1 VDYADKYQHEIFV
14 ELERGLMKFGVQIE
28 NHLGITYNGVRK
40 VALEAEKSGF
50 DGLFICDHLMGRNEE
65 TYRQPCL
72 DPWVTLGGLAQATRK
87 ITLGTLVSA
96 VGFRYPSLLAKMGA
110 TLDHVSGG
118 RLQLTVGAGWHEPE
132 YKAYGIPF
140 PHVAERMQQ
149 LREAVQIIRSM
160 WTQDQATFEGKFFKI
175 DGAWCYPRPVSPK
188 IWVGGGGEK
197 MLLRIV
203 ADLADGWN
211 AVGLSVDEY
220 ARKVEVLRLF
230 CESAG
235 RKLNSIERSYYGTC
249 LVGSNENEFR
259 ESFNRYYGQYRKAEE
274 SMETFLERMRSTR
287 PFVGTAAEVAEKM
300 KGFQELGVSYFILY
314 FPDKDGL
321 SLLKRFADLVMPRF
335 ASAS

>member
-1 VDYADKYQHEIFV
+1 
-14 ELERGLMKFGVQIE
+14 MKFGVQIE

-72 DPWVTLGGLAQATRK
+72 DPWVTLGALAQATKK

-118 RLQLTVGAGWHEPE
+118 RLQLTVGAGWHQPE

-140 PHVAERMQQ
+140 PTVGERMEQ
-149 LREAVQIIRSM
+149 LREAVLIIRSM
-160 WTQDQATFEGKFFKI
+160 WTQDQSTFEGKQFKI
-175 DGAWCYPRPVSPK
+175 DDAWCYPRPASPK
-188 IWVGGGGEK
+188 IWIGGGGEK
-197 MLLRIV
+197 TLLRIV

-220 ARKVEVLRLF
+220 ARKLEILRQF
-230 CESAG
+230 CENAG
-235 RKLNSIERSYYGTC
+235 RKLNTIERSYYGSC
-249 LVGSNENEFR
+249 IVGSNENEFR
-259 ESFNRYYGQYRKAEE
+259 ESFNRYYGQYRKTEE
-274 SMETFLERMRSTR
+274 SMEAFVERVRSTR
-287 PFVGTAAEVAEKM
+287 PFVGTAGEVVEKM

-321 SLLKRFADLVMPRF
+321 NLLRRFADLVMARF
-335 ASAS
+335 APES

>member
-1 VDYADKYQHEIFV
+1 
-14 ELERGLMKFGVQIE
+14 MKFGVQVE

-50 DGLFICDHLMGRNEE
+50 DGLFICDHLMGRNED

-72 DPWVTLGGLAQATRK
+72 DPWVTIGALAQATKK
-87 ITLGTLVSA
+87 IMLGTLVSA

-118 RLQLTVGAGWHEPE
+118 RLQLALGAGWHEPE

-140 PHVAERMQQ
+140 PPVGERMQQ

-160 WTQDQATFEGKFFKI
+160 WTQDQAIFEGKYLKI

-197 MLLRIV
+197 TLLRIV
-203 ADLADGWN
+203 AELADGWN
-211 AVGLSVDEY
+211 AVGLSVDDY
-220 ARKVEVLRLF
+220 ARKLETLRTF
-230 CESAG
+230 CENAG
-235 RKLNSIERSYYGTC
+235 RKLNTIERSYYGTC

-274 SMETFLERMRSTR
+274 TMEAFVERMRSTR
-287 PFVGTAAEVAEKM
+287 PFVGTAAEVSKKM
-300 KGFQELGVSYFILY
+300 KGFQKLGVSYFILY

-335 ASAS
+335 ASASQEDREPLGEL